1 MEGWSEEVGAA
12 CNVLVFREEGF
23 QVKKRFAPKEE
34 IRDSYRKGLQE
45 EKPISESLNWPLD
58 GREMALEPL
67 SLRTE
72 ENNHRN
78 EETRRGMLIR
88 AGSNTAS
95 AAF

>member
-1 MEGWSEEVGAA
+1 M
-12 CNVLVFREEGF
+12 
-23 QVKKRFAPKEE
+23 RFAPKEE
-34 IRDSYRKGLQE
+34 IRDSYRKGLKE
-45 EKPISESLNWPLD
+45 EKPISESLNRPLD

-88 AGSNTAS
+88 AGSFLTLILPIS
-95 AAF
+95 YYPLAFSSRNGAFKS